1 MAHLPIV
8 LSAVLASSP
17 YYQSEPGLVL
27 NALQSQASDL
37 SECQPKGD
45 GTLRLALHISPDGKP
60 ASITANEADVPD
72 CLETIILKWRFPEH
86 KEDTAI
92 LHIVLSPRDNRYY
105 LLPGSHIEKPDIGQR
120 YWMNKPVLSTDVS
133 AENAEATESQTV
145 EQTPMGERKP

>member
-8 LSAVLASSP
+8 LSAVLASAP
-17 YYQSEPGLVL
+17 YYHSDPGLVL

-37 SECQPKGD
+37 SECQSKGD
-45 GTLRLALHISPDGKP
+45 GTLRLALYISPDGKP
-60 ASITANEADVPD
+60 VSIAASEADVPE
-72 CLETIILKWRFPEH
+72 CLEAIILGWRFPEH

-92 LHIVLSPRDNRYY
+92 LHIVLSPRENRYY

-120 YWMNKPVLSTDVS
+120 YWMNKPVLSTEIS
-133 AENAEATESQTV
+133 AENADDTESQID

>member
-17 YYQSEPGLVL
+17 YYHSEPGLVL

-45 GTLRLALHISPDGKP
+45 GTIRLALHISPDGKP
-60 ASITANEADVPD
+60 TSIMASEADAPD
-72 CLETIILKWRFPEH
+72 CLETIILGWRFPEH
-86 KEDTAI
+86 KEDIAI
-92 LHIVLSPRDNRYY
+92 LHIILSPRENRYY

-120 YWMNKPVLSTDVS
+120 YWMDRPILSTDVS
-133 AENAEATESQTV
+133 AEIDEASESQTG
-145 EQTPMGERKP
+145 EPTPMGERKP